1 MPVPTRISAA
11 APDRGAAAFSSIQ
24 GLQLTTE
31 FLTAFALVL
40 VLEGIAYALLPDFM
54 RRMLALALMTPV
66 GQLRI
71 AGLVAATCGVGLVWL
86 LRG

>member
-1 MPVPTRISAA
+1 MPVPAHISAA
-11 APDRGAAAFSSIQ
+11 ALHRGTAAFSSIQ
-24 GLQLTTE
+24 GLPLTIE

-40 VLEGIAYALLPDFM
+40 VLEGIAYALFPDFM